1 MVVYPHRVMTRR
13 RRLRTRT
20 LVLSLAAA
28 LVGAV
33 VLPALGAP
41 DPLQGELRSWDG
53 VIGDGRSGES
63 LPLQVIVVLAAPPA
77 VSVDSPEAS
86 RIATATQ
93 QLDLDALAR
102 GGIWMSVQYRYV
114 NALNAV
120 SATVRP
126 DQLAQLR
133 AAPQVAGVYPVR
145 KVYPAGT
152 VATHLASLGAGARPL
167 AGAAAGR
174 GVSVALLDGPVD
186 GKHPYLHQPAPGW
199 NAINGKPQAAAAD
212 PVASAHGTAM
222 AGIVVG
228 RDGPAGLHGVAPQA
242 TLVPIQVLEL
252 QHGDLIGTTAT
263 LLAGLDRAL
272 DPNGDGDLS
281 DRADVILAPVAE
293 PFAAFGASAET
304 IAAQGVERAGAV
316 LVAAAGNDGSTGARF
331 GTVASPAASPGWLA
345 VGASDGRLTLPSTSV
360 TLTTDGVAT
369 TIAGAP
375 LAGGLKPAA
384 GTALPLVL
392 PAGPTQS
399 DPARAPADIVA
410 GTDESDFIV
419 DGTSLVSGKAVLLPR
434 DGATITQRAAAAS
447 AAGASAL
454 VLYGDGGAA
463 AGALGL
469 DDRVKLPIVV
479 IPGEQG
485 AAAAGTLLTGG
496 AVTVTLGDSQPD
508 FNPDT
513 GSIAAFSSTGLAFDD
528 SVKPDLVAPGV
539 AVTSSS
545 PGGEYMAQSGTSVA
559 AAQVAGVAALVRQAH
574 PTWSPRLVRGA
585 LVGSTKA
592 VGGGEGDGPA
602 AVEAQGGGAVDV
614 AAATAATVVAEPT
627 SLTFGLAR
635 ATDVTVKRVLTLANT
650 GTATVHVSVSLSR
663 DGNGDDDSTI
673 ALEGAPSALAIGPG
687 AAVPVPLTLKAS
699 GLPHESAVF
708 GGWLLVAVAG
718 GEAVRV
724 PWALARS
731 DDLAAG
737 LIRDATL
744 VPPLVQ
750 PTTDGNPASK
760 LTLVLGSASSNG
772 AARLEIAPVQ
782 RLSVDLYRDAQ
793 LIGRLVE
800 RHELLPGSYRY
811 GITGIDPSTRKP
823 LTPGIYRLVIDAV
836 STDDVT
842 SERQLG
848 FTVAG

>member
-1 MVVYPHRVMTRR
+1 MTRR

-20 LVLSLAAA
+20 LALSLVAA

-41 DPLQGELRSWDG
+41 DPRESALRSWDAM
-53 VIGDGRSGES
+53 IGDGRAGQS

-77 VSVDSPEAS
+77 VSIDGPDAS
-86 RIATATQ
+86 RIAAATQ
-93 QLDLDALAR
+93 QLDLDAIAR
-102 GGIWMSVQYRYV
+102 GGIWMSVQYRFV

-145 KVYPAGT
+145 KLYPAGT
-152 VATHLASLGAGARPL
+152 VATHLASLGAAARPL

-174 GVSVALLDGPVD
+174 GVTVALLDGPVD
-186 GKHPYLHQPAPGW
+186 GGNPYLHQPLPGW
-199 NAINGKPQAAAAD
+199 NAINGKPAAAAPD
-212 PVASAHGTAM
+212 SVAAAHGTAM

-242 TLVPIQVLEL
+242 TLVPIQVMEL
-252 QHGDLIGTTAT
+252 QHGDLMGTTAT

-272 DPNGDGDLS
+272 DPNGDGNLS
-281 DRADVILAPVAE
+281 DRADVILAPLAE
-293 PFAAFGASAET
+293 PFAAFGASAEMV
-304 IAAQGVERAGAV
+304 AAGGVERAGAV

-331 GTVASPAASPGWLA
+331 GTVGSPAASPGWLA
-345 VGASDGRLTLPSTSV
+345 VGASDGRITLPRTSV
-360 TLTTDGVAT
+360 TLTTGGVAS
-369 TIAGAP
+369 TIADAP
-375 LAGGLKPAA
+375 LAGGLNPVGGAV
-384 GTALPLVL
+384 LPLVL

-410 GTDESDFIV
+410 GTDEGDFIV
-419 DGTSLVSGKAVLLPR
+419 DGTSLVRGKAVLLPR
-434 DGATITQRAAAAS
+434 DGARISQRAVAAS
-447 AAGASAL
+447 AAGARAL
-454 VLYGDGGAA
+454 VLYGDGGVA

-469 DDRVKLPIVV
+469 DDRVTLPVVV

-496 AVTVTLGDSQPD
+496 AVSVTLADAQPD
-508 FNPDT
+508 SNPDT
-513 GSIAAFSSTGLAFDD
+513 GSVAAFSSTGLAFDD

-545 PGGEYMAQSGTSVA
+545 PGGGYMAQSGTSVA
-559 AAQVAGVAALVRQAH
+559 AAQVAGAAALVRQAH
-574 PTWSPRLVRGA
+574 PTWTPQLVRGA
-585 LVGSTKA
+585 LVGSAKA

-602 AVEAQGGGAVDV
+602 PVEAQGGGAVDV
-614 AAATAATVVAEPT
+614 AGATDATVVAEPT
-627 SLTFGLAR
+627 SLSFGLAR
-635 ATDVTVKRVLTLANT
+635 SAGVTVKRVLTVANT
-650 GTATVHVSVSLSR
+650 GPATVHVSVSLSR
-663 DGNGDDDSTI
+663 DGNGDGDSRI
-673 ALEGAPSALAIGPG
+673 VLQGAPSAVALAPG
-687 AAVPVPLTLKAS
+687 AAVPLPLTLKAS
-699 GLPHESAVF
+699 GLPHASAVF
-708 GGWLLVAVAG
+708 GGWLLVAVSG
-718 GEAVRV
+718 GETVRV

-744 VPPLVQ
+744 APPLVQ

-772 AARLEIAPVQ
+772 AARLELAPVQ
-782 RLSVDLYRDAQ
+782 RLSVDLYRDSQ

-823 LTPGIYRLVIDAV
+823 LRPGIYRLVIDAV

-848 FTVAG
+848 FTVGG

>member
-1 MVVYPHRVMTRR
+1 MRRR
-13 RRLRTRT
+13 RRLRMRT
-20 LVLSLAAA
+20 LVLSLAAT

-41 DPLQGELRSWDG
+41 DPLQGALRSWDG
-53 VIGDGRSGES
+53 VIGDGRSGEP

-77 VSVDSPEAS
+77 VSVDSSDAS
-86 RIATATQ
+86 RIAKATQ

-145 KVYPAGT
+145 NVYPAGT
-152 VATHLASLGAGARPL
+152 VVTHLASLGAAARPL

-186 GKHPYLHQPAPGW
+186 GEHPYLHKPGLGW
-199 NAINGKPQAAAAD
+199 NAINGKPQAAAPDAA
-212 PVASAHGTAM
+212 ASAHATAM

-242 TLVPIQVLEL
+242 TLLPIQVLEL

-293 PFAAFGASAET
+293 PFAAFGASAEAV
-304 IAAQGVERAGAV
+304 AAEGVERAGAV

-345 VGASDGRLTLPSTSV
+345 VGASDGRVTLPTTSV
-360 TLTTDGVAT
+360 TLTTGGVASAIT
-369 TIAGAP
+369 DVP
-375 LAGGLKPAA
+375 LAGGLKPAGGA
-384 GTALPLVL
+384 LLPLVL
-392 PAGPTQS
+392 PAGPTES

-410 GTDESDFIV
+410 GTEQGDFIV

-454 VLYGDGGAA
+454 VLYGDGGVP

-469 DDRVKLPIVV
+469 DDRVTLPIVV

-485 AAAAGTLLTGG
+485 AVAAGALLTGG
-496 AVTVTLGDSQPD
+496 AVTVTLGDSRPD
-508 FNPDT
+508 SNPGN

-585 LVGSTKA
+585 LVGSTTA
-592 VGGGEGDGPA
+592 VGGAGDGPA
-602 AVEAQGGGAVDV
+602 PVEAQGGGAVNV
-614 AAATAATVVAEPT
+614 AAATAASVVAEPT
-627 SLTFGLAR
+627 SLSFGLAR
-635 ATDVTVKRVLTLANT
+635 AADVSVKRVLTLANA

-673 ALEGAPSALAIGPG
+673 ALEGAPSALAIAPG

-708 GGWLLVAVAG
+708 GGWLVVTVAG
-718 GEAVRV
+718 GETVRV
-724 PWALARS
+724 PWALTRS

-737 LIRDATL
+737 LIGDATL
-744 VPPLVQ
+744 DPPLVE

-782 RLSVDLYRDAQ
+782 RLSVDLYRDSQ

-823 LTPGIYRLVIDAV
+823 LRPGIYRLVIDAV
-836 STDDVT
+836 SADEVT
-842 SERQLG
+842 SERKLG